1 MNDGGPARRR
11 GAPSTTDERTPIVL
25 VTGLEAAAVSR
36 VGDAL
41 TGEMSLDTA
50 GTVLVHHDFSHVADG
65 RVARLMSW
73 VDPDGRRRERTIGV
87 ELAHGCVSCTL
98 REDLLP
104 LLRRLNRR
112 SSVRRIVLTL
122 DPILEPERI
131 AWAIDEVVVESMPG
145 FVDGPASRDVRIEAT
160 IACVAEQDWL
170 ESATGDNTLAEAG
183 FDHVD
188 DDRTLAQVA
197 VGQVA
202 FADALV
208 VAGCDPAMR
217 DAWESARLTAVLKRL
232 APNAPIMIELPQRPV
247 TTILVERLLAAV
259 APMSRRGRV
268 DAPHDPL
275 LRGEPPLDA
284 DCGVSWVEFHSER
297 PMHPGR
303 LHDAIDALLDGV
315 VTARG
320 RLWIATQPAEALWL
334 ESAGGALQV
343 ARGGAWLAAMDESE
357 VDREPAER
365 RAMAALRWDER
376 YGDRHTSLVALV
388 HRADASEIQDALRD
402 ACLNEVEF
410 AAGQEFWATLD
421 DPFGG
426 FHTDPCDDLDLSDT
440 ETVDAVSI
448 TDNTDQREA

>member
-1 MNDGGPARRR
+1 MNDR
-11 GAPSTTDERTPIVL
+11 GSAQEQGAEATSDGRTPVVL
-25 VTGLEAAAVSR
+25 VTGLDSEVVSR

-41 TGEMSLDTA
+41 TADEPGVAA
-50 GTVLVHHDFSHVADG
+50 GTVLVHHDLSDVSDG
-65 RVARLMSW
+65 RVARRMSW
-73 VDPDGRRRERTIGV
+73 VDPDGRRRERTVGV
-87 ELAHGCVSCTL
+87 KLAHGCVSCTL

-104 LLRRLNRR
+104 LLRRLHRR
-112 SSVRRIVLTL
+112 SAVRRIVLTL

-131 AWAIDEVVVESMPG
+131 AWAVAEVVVEGMPG

-170 ESATGDNTLAEAG
+170 ESATGDTTLAEAG
-183 FDHVD
+183 FGPVD
-188 DDRTLAQVA
+188 DERTLAQVA

-232 APNAPIMIELPQRPV
+232 APHAPIMMELPQRPA
-247 TTILVERLLAAV
+247 TPLLVARLLAHV
-259 APMSRRGRV
+259 SPTSRRGRV

-284 DCGVSWVEFHSER
+284 DCGVRWMEFHADR
-297 PMHPGR
+297 PMHPAR

-320 RLWIATQPAEALWL
+320 RIWLATQSDEALWL

-343 ARGGAWLAAMDESE
+343 AHGGRWLAAMSDEDINS
-357 VDREPAER
+357 VSLER
-365 RAMAALRWDER
+365 RAMGALRWDADH
-376 YGDRHTSLVALV
+376 GDRHTSLVALV
-388 HRADASEIQDALRD
+388 HRADVNEIHAALRS

-410 AAGQEFWATLD
+410 AAGQDFWATFD

-426 FHTDPCDDLDLSDT
+426 FHADPCDDLDPPVGDV
-440 ETVDAVSI
+440 VDAVTI
-448 TDNTDQREA
+448 IDHIDPREA